1 MCVRERKYVWKRERE
16 RTNLGST
23 NYSLTQLG
31 YLMGPSHSVY
41 QALWDDHDNAEGWLF
56 SCLVLTVSLAPRAV
70 PSVYYVVLRENGGL
84 LTNVEEVLILSFDS
98 FWGPVHLL
106 LEPRW
111 VEWLNC
117 QGFYW
122 IVHLGRWWR
131 YRWWSSH
138 SCRHGSVCWCT
149 GIQAPHQQTPG
160 VTQLVLSGVS
170 LPWVKNYST
179 CLFAILMCQKN
190 SAVQKPRNPEELDS
204 GLEERQY

>member
-1 MCVRERKYVWKRERE
+1 MCEREREYVWKRERE

-98 FWGPVHLL
+98 FWGPCSSAAGAQMSWMVELSRILL
-106 LEPRW
+106 DCASGEMMEIQVVKQSQLPSW
-111 VEWLNC
+111 KCLLV
-117 QGFYW
+117 YW
-122 IVHLGRWWR
+122 
-131 YRWWSSH
+131 YTSASPAD
-138 SCRHGSVCWCT
+138 SWCDT
-149 GIQAPHQQTPG
+149 ACPF
-160 VTQLVLSGVS
+160 
-170 LPWVKNYST
+170 W
-179 CLFAILMCQKN
+179 CLFAL
-190 SAVQKPRNPEELDS
+190 
-204 GLEERQY
+204 G